1 MTELARL
8 KAGASTVGPEA
19 GSGGS
24 KGERTRARLLD
35 AAAAEVARHGATR
48 ASIGATAAA
57 GLQTG
62 SVYFHFASK
71 DQLIAAMLEE
81 GLRVTLSHLDAA
93 LAAVADPDDAAA
105 QLRAA
110 IRAHTAAVHEL
121 PDYTLAVLA
130 PAFPGDD
137 GPAAPAFQALRRGY
151 LERWTRLVADAQRAG
166 VLAEGHQ
173 PRLLRDLIFG
183 ALNAVGL
190 GGRSP
195 DEAAAALEALIG
207 LDRHQEGAARDNV
220 VPCGQLGQDRRGIA
234 DDSVHL

>member
-48 ASIGATAAA
+48 ASIGAIAAAA

-151 LERWTRLVADAQRAG
+151 VERWTRLVADAQRAG

-207 LDRHQEGAARDNV
+207 LDRAPGGSGAR
-220 VPCGQLGQDRRGIA
+220 
-234 DDSVHL
+234 